1 MEQVSLRRSLG
12 LRNLVFFGLV
22 AMAPVAGFTV
32 YGFVNQYSNGA
43 VVPAYL
49 LGGLGMALT
58 ASSFATMARTAPG
71 AGSVYGFAMLAMGR
85 FAGFIGGWALLLDY
99 GLITGLATL
108 FGAIY
113 LVGALPG
120 VPVEPVLGLMCAAA
134 LAVNYVGLGLSSKV
148 DLVSTCLQLAC
159 ALGFCVLALWLLAGS
174 GGGLTL
180 RPIWP
185 SDGKFASIVSG
196 SSVSII
202 AYLGYDAVSS
212 MAEEVKGDDPG
223 RTVGRAILISVAAMA
238 TVFVSVSWLLSDL
251 GAGMTIQ
258 DPANAAFEIV
268 QAKLPVLAVP
278 LAVIAGMALG
288 FSGNFVAH
296 AASSRI
302 VFALARDGLLPS
314 VLSRVHRRFRSPFVA
329 VILTFLFFT
338 SVAFAA
344 LAHFDVLSGM
354 VSFGALVAYIFVNL
368 SVLIYLG
375 VANWTGDWLNH
386 RILPGLG
393 IAVLLYILSG
403 INTLALELGLVW
415 MAVGVGVY
423 ALAHVRQSRR
433 PA

>member
-1 MEQVSLRRSLG
+1 
-12 LRNLVFFGLV
+12 
-22 AMAPVAGFTV
+22 
-32 YGFVNQYSNGA
+32 
-43 VVPAYL
+43 
-49 LGGLGMALT
+49 
-58 ASSFATMARTAPG
+58 
-71 AGSVYGFAMLAMGR
+71 
-85 FAGFIGGWALLLDY
+85 
-99 GLITGLATL
+99 
-108 FGAIY
+108 
-113 LVGALPG
+113 
-120 VPVEPVLGLMCAAA
+120 
-134 LAVNYVGLGLSSKV
+134 
-148 DLVSTCLQLAC
+148 
-159 ALGFCVLALWLLAGS
+159 
-174 GGGLTL
+174 
-180 RPIWP
+180 
-185 SDGKFASIVSG
+185 
-196 SSVSII
+196 
-202 AYLGYDAVSS
+202 

-251 GAGMTIQ
+251 GAGMSIQ